1 LGLSVAG
8 LLAADL
14 GVGSAWRQ
22 TPTLELQAVSQG
34 TGEGAPWPV
43 EDRLFAHDQVD
54 NWGFGNAVALDG
66 DRAIVGAWR
75 ADIGGEA
82 DRGAAYVF
90 VRQGAEWVEEA
101 QLLAFDGAEGDR
113 FGYSVALSGDTAVVG
128 APLVTVGNATFRGA
142 AYVFQIIGGGWLP
155 REKLLASDGA
165 AQDRLGWSVAIQGD
179 TLFAGAVNAEIGGNP
194 NQGAVYVYTRQGG
207 LWSESQKLFDE
218 EGALAD
224 LFGNALSL
232 SENTAL
238 VGAYSANIDGNINQG
253 ATHVYSRVGE
263 TWVLDQKLLASD
275 GTDPDKFGWSVALH
289 GDAALIGAW
298 QKVIDGNAAHGAAYV
313 FRRSGTTWTE
323 EQRLTPSDG
332 HEFTFFGWAV
342 ALQDHVALIGARHD
356 FPGASQQG
364 VVYEFRRST
373 TWDEVQRLEA
383 PVSEGLDGYGEALA
397 LDSRRALI
405 ASRTNDV
412 VFPLGGTVWVHG
424 RPVLFEDGFESG
436 DTAAWS
442 VVAQ

>member
-1 LGLSVAG
+1 
-8 LLAADL
+8 
-14 GVGSAWRQ
+14 
-22 TPTLELQAVSQG
+22 
-34 TGEGAPWPV
+34 V

-75 ADIGGEA
+75 ADIGGEP

-90 VRQGAEWVEEA
+90 VRQDDEWVEEA

-165 AQDRLGWSVAIQGD
+165 AHDQLGRAVAIQGD
-179 TLFAGAVNAEIGGNP
+179 TLLAGAPSADIDGTS
-194 NQGAVYVYTRQGG
+194 QGAAYVYTRQGG

-218 EGALAD
+218 EGLLAD
-224 LFGNALSL
+224 LFGNAVSIDG
-232 SENTAL
+232 ETA
-238 VGAYSANIDGNINQG
+238 VIGAYSANIGGNVNQG
-253 ATHVYSRVGE
+253 AAYVYSLVDG
-263 TWVLDQKLLASD
+263 TWLLEQKLVASD
-275 GTDPDKFGWSVALH
+275 GANPDQLAWSVAVR
-289 GDAALIGAW
+289 GDVALIGAR
-298 QKVIDGNAAHGAAYV
+298 QKIIDGHEAHGAAYV
-313 FRRSGTTWTE
+313 FRRDGTTWSE

-332 HEFTFFGWAV
+332 QDLGFFGWAV
-342 ALQDHVALIGARHD
+342 ALEGHVVLVGARHD
-356 FPGASQQG
+356 FPGANAQG
-364 VVYEFRRST
+364 VVYEYRRNNGL
-373 TWDEVQRLEA
+373 WEEIQRFEA
-383 PVSEGLDGYGEALA
+383 PIGQGLDGFGQALA

-405 ASRTNDV
+405 SSRTNDL
-412 VFPLGGTVWVHG
+412 VFPLGGTVWVYG

-436 DTAAWS
+436 STAAWT
-442 VVAQ
+442 VVAR

>member
-1 LGLSVAG
+1 
-8 LLAADL
+8 
-14 GVGSAWRQ
+14 
-22 TPTLELQAVSQG
+22 
-34 TGEGAPWPV
+34 V

-75 ADIGGEA
+75 ADIGGEP

-90 VRQGAEWVEEA
+90 VRQDDEWVEEA

-165 AQDRLGWSVAIQGD
+165 AHDQLGRAVAIQGD
-179 TLFAGAVNAEIGGNP
+179 TLLAGAPSADIDGTS
-194 NQGAVYVYTRQGG
+194 QGAVYAYTRQGG

-224 LFGNALSL
+224 LFGNALAL
-232 SENTAL
+232 TEDTAL
-238 VGAYSANIDGNINQG
+238 VGAYSANIGGNINQG
-253 ATHVYSRVGE
+253 AAYLYARVGG
-263 TWVLDQKLLASD
+263 TWFLEEKLLASD
-275 GTDPDKFGWSVALH
+275 GSDPDQFGWSVALE
-289 GDAALIGAW
+289 GDEALIGAW
-298 QKVIDGNAAHGAAYV
+298 KKNIDGVEGHGAAYL
-313 FRRSGTTWTE
+313 FRRSGMTWTE
-323 EQRLTPSDG
+323 EQRLTPADG
-332 HEFTFFGWAV
+332 EELGLFGWAV
-342 ALQDHVALIGARHD
+342 ALSDHVALIGGRYD
-356 FPGASQQG
+356 LPGETLQG
-364 VVYEFRRST
+364 VVYEFRRSA
-373 TWDEVQRLEA
+373 TWDEVQRFQA
-383 PVSEGLDGYGEALA
+383 PVGHGLDGFGEAVA
-397 LDSRRALI
+397 VGPEGALI
-405 ASRTNDV
+405 GSPSNILV
-412 VFPLGGTVWVHG
+412 QPPGGAAWVYG

-436 DTAAWS
+436 GTAAWS